1 MVHPERQRVLTGE
14 DPIDL
19 ELTGR
24 LGGKSVSELIT
35 IQGEMLLV
43 SSAHNPNLDWV
54 VVAVEPAE
62 YALAPV
68 ASQNANLLGDF
79 AELRANLLSVTLIV
93 AGLVLAGTLVAAIVG
108 TRLMVA
114 PIRRL
119 ATGTEAVAAG
129 DLEYWVH
136 PTGYQEVDQLAKGFN
151 KMTQDLRSSRLEL
164 EAEIAE
170 RAHYEIALEETLDE
184 LEKSQFQLIQAEKMS
199 AVGTLVAG
207 VAHELNNPMMGIL
220 NFAQYCSQHTSEDDH
235 RYPVLQDIEKETKRC
250 TAIVASLLTY
260 SHAEQMSE
268 ESMQE
273 GDCASLCQRA
283 VDLLAYRIEREA
295 VSVNQDVIAEIPK
308 VLMHPN
314 QIQQVFLNMLANS
327 LDDLKESGKVG
338 PEVNITIGFED
349 GVVSV
354 TISDNGRGIDSGTLQ
369 KIFDP
374 FFTTKPPGQGTG
386 LGLSVSRNIIAAHGG
401 EITCDSQVGLG
412 TKFRIT
418 LPVVSRD
425 S

>member
-1 MVHPERQRVLTGE
+1 
-14 DPIDL
+14 
-19 ELTGR
+19 
-24 LGGKSVSELIT
+24 
-35 IQGEMLLV
+35 
-43 SSAHNPNLDWV
+43 
-54 VVAVEPAE
+54 
-62 YALAPV
+62 
-68 ASQNANLLGDF
+68 
-79 AELRANLLSVTLIV
+79 
-93 AGLVLAGTLVAAIVG
+93 
-108 TRLMVA
+108 MVA

-170 RAHYEIALEETLDE
+170 RAHYEISLEETLDE

-327 LDDLKESGKVG
+327 LDDLKESGKVA

-374 FFTTKPPGQGTG
+374 FFTTNPPGQGTG
-386 LGLSVSRNIIAAHGG
+386 LGLSVSRNILPPPRSLRHFHYQTPRAGNRFRFIG
-401 EITCDSQVGLG
+401 ESEHYC
-412 TKFRIT
+412 R
-418 LPVVSRD
+418 PWRRD
-425 S
+425 NVR